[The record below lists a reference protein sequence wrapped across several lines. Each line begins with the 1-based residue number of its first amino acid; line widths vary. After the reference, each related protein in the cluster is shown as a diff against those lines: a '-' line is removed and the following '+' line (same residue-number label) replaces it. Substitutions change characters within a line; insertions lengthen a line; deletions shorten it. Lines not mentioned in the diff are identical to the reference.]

1 MELSNFYKES
11 LIEQYGVE
19 KANKI
24 EEGLKENLPLTLRV
38 NTIKSNI
45 EEIKTFLNEANI
57 LFEEVGWYKDAL
69 IIKNITENEIQ
80 KFSIYSEGK
89 IYLQSLSS
97 MIPAIILNPK
107 ENENI
112 LDMCSAPGGKTT
124 QLASIS
130 NNKAFITA
138 VEQNKIRS
146 EKLKYNLQKQGAKS
160 VNVLIEDARNLSDY
174 LKFDKI
180 LLDAPCSGSGTENV
194 FKNNFTKELIE
205 KSSKRQETLLK
216 KALKIL
222 KLNGEII
229 YSTCSILKQE
239 NEDILDKVL
248 KNNKNYI
255 IENIEMPNE
264 IPLIQSKIE
273 GVSIIQPNEL
283 FEGFFVAKIKR
294 IK

>member
-1 MELSNFYKES
+1 MLF
-11 LIEQYGVE
+11 I
-19 KANKI
+19 
-24 EEGLKENLPLTLRV
+24 LP
-38 NTIKSNI
+38 
-45 EEIKTFLNEANI
+45 
-57 LFEEVGWYKDAL
+57 
-69 IIKNITENEIQ
+69 
-80 KFSIYSEGK
+80 
-89 IYLQSLSS
+89 
-97 MIPAIILNPK
+97 
-107 ENENI
+107 
-112 LDMCSAPGGKTT
+112 
-124 QLASIS
+124 
-130 NNKAFITA
+130 
-138 VEQNKIRS
+138 
-146 EKLKYNLQKQGAKS
+146 KS